1 MVSLERKIVK
11 WDGAEEAV
19 VFPSG
24 MAAISTM
31 CLALLKPGDRML
43 VSDPIYGGAEHL
55 FRHVLPEMGISCDF
69 FPAGSSQATVAEL
82 LREQPACKL
91 VWVENPCNPLVQLTS
106 IRAMASAI
114 EQSGSGAK
122 LAVDNTFAGPV
133 FHHPLKH
140 GADLCMYSMTKVGTC
155 RW

>member
-55 FRHVLPEMGISCDF
+55 FRHVLPEMGAARCAARASTRV
-69 FPAGSSQATVAEL
+69 PGRA
-82 LREQPACKL
+82 ACST
-91 VWVENPCNPLVQLTS
+91 PS
-106 IRAMASAI
+106 R
-114 EQSGSGAK
+114 
-122 LAVDNTFAGPV
+122 
-133 FHHPLKH
+133 
-140 GADLCMYSMTKVGTC
+140 
-155 RW
+155 